1 MATEYLSNKFLEDAI
16 LRFKSSKQD
25 KLRYQLLIEDI
36 KSSSEKRIK
45 HNKKPFYEIEL
56 YQNLYESASNK
67 YEQSKSDLANSFM
80 TLSEHLV
87 RYAKDIIVDPD
98 DAIQEGVMICF
109 EKLDRFDPNFV
120 GKNDQK
126 AKAFNYMTTC
136 VLNHFRQIY
145 RTDKNYRELK
155 ERFKLFMISR
165 MTGVSIRNGKEVH
178 TKDYFGD

>member
-25 KLRYQLLIEDI
+25 KVRYQMLIEDI

-45 HNKKPFYEIEL
+45 HNKQPFYEIEL
-56 YQNLYESASNK
+56 YQKLYESASSK
-67 YEQSKSDLANSFM
+67 FEQSQRDLANSFI
-80 TLSEHLV
+80 TLSQHLV
-87 RYAKDIIVDPD
+87 LYAKDIIVDPD

-155 ERFKLFMISR
+155 ERFKLFMLSR
-165 MTGVSIRNGKEVH
+165 MTGVSMRNGREIH
-178 TKDYFGD
+178 SKDYFGD

>member
-25 KLRYQLLIEDI
+25 RIRYLLLMEDI

-45 HNKKPFYEIEL
+45 HKKQPFYEISVYQSL
-56 YQNLYESASNK
+56 YDSANSK
-67 YEQSKSDLANSFM
+67 YEQSKCDLANSFM
-80 TLSEHLV
+80 TLSQHLV

-98 DAIQEGVMICF
+98 DAVQEGVMICF
-109 EKLDRFDPNFV
+109 EKIDRFDPNFV

-155 ERFKLFMISR
+155 ERFKLFMASR
-165 MTGVSIRNGKEVH
+165 MNGVSI
-178 TKDYFGD
+178 